1 MGRRALLRP
10 TPLLIVSLFAAV
22 AVVDLVHYL
31 RYPPAPLPNLLV
43 SGELVFEP
51 SEPVIDVRGP
61 QKQASV
67 GSLPA
72 AMLESDLPALGGH
85 QPAEFDAKREVLTV
99 RRSGRLTVPFDVDD
113 RIDALELR
121 CRVVGGEGRGQVIV
135 ARPLGAGPGRD
146 APLRKVLE
154 VDQKR
159 RTRVRVPLHGLAG
172 GFVLTLVVD
181 LDQDSARLVIDELRL
196 VAEEGLE
203 SDRSPEVKR

>member
-43 SGELVFEP
+43 SGDLMFEP
-51 SEPVIDVRGP
+51 SEPLI
-61 QKQASV
+61 
-67 GSLPA
+67 
-72 AMLESDLPALGGH
+72 DLPALGGR
-85 QPAEFDAKREVLTV
+85 QPAEKDVDGVGLTV
-99 RRSGRLTVPFDVDD
+99 RRSGRLTVPFNVDD
-113 RIDALELR
+113 RIDALTLR
-121 CRVVGGEGRGQVIV
+121 YRFVGGGGRGEAVV
-135 ARPLGAGPGRD
+135 ARPEGGGPGRD

-159 RTRVRVPLHGLAG
+159 RTRVRVPLHGLVG

-181 LDQDSARLVIDELRL
+181 LDQDSSRLVIDDLRL
-196 VAEEGLE
+196 VAEGAG
-203 SDRSPEVKR
+203 PG